1 MVRHVASLGLVT
13 VSVCFTCVLF
23 ADNTAKGQAVAT
35 GKPAQGTLRIKDKT
49 YQLEHAVAYQTKVFD
64 QDAIEVILSS
74 KPIAVDELRAAL
86 VKGQG
91 KPDGFFLFQ
100 PHVVVTFEKSGKIR
114 YSNCW
119 ADNTSLSVSGDPK
132 LKGEL
137 AVKNGRAVGKAT
149 METGEAPDLKSFA
162 IRFDLPLLVIPIPKP
177 EPKTAKTEKP
187 KHKKKTKAAQP
198 PSDDEPADT
207 DGPLHVRDLPLPK
220 DASDVEYKQLVEQIT
235 FKSPADV
242 KTLAAYLSQ
251 KLKAQ
256 GWEDPDSGDLITP
269 QSAILKR
276 EKGKASLTIF
286 VKRASQGSAVNI
298 MSEGLSWKER
308 KPADGS
314 DP

>member
-1 MVRHVASLGLVT
+1 MVWHVARLGWVT
-13 VSVCFTCVLF
+13 LGICCGVWLL
-23 ADNTAKGQAVAT
+23 ADDTAKGQAAVR
-35 GKPAQGTLRIKDKT
+35 PAQGTLRIKDKT
-49 YQLEHAVAYQTKVFD
+49 YQLEHAVAYEAKVFD

-74 KPIAVDELRAAL
+74 KPIAVDQLKAAL

-91 KPDGFFLFQ
+91 KPDSFFLFQ
-100 PHVVVTFEKSGKIR
+100 PHVVLTFEKSGKIS

-119 ADNTSLSVSGDPK
+119 ADNTSISVSGDPK

-137 AVKNGRAVGKAT
+137 ALANGRAVGKAT
-149 METGEAPDLKSFA
+149 METGEPPDLKSFDV
-162 IRFDLPLLVIPIPKP
+162 RFDLPLLVVPIPKP
-177 EPKTAKTEKP
+177 EPKTAKAEKP
-187 KHKKKTKAAQP
+187 KSKKAKAAQP
-198 PSDDEPADT
+198 ASDDKPTDA
-207 DGPLHVRDLPLPK
+207 DGPVHVRDLPLPK

-256 GWEDPDSGDLITP
+256 GWDDPDSRDLITL

-276 EKGKASLTIF
+276 EKGEASLTIF

-308 KPADGS
+308 KPADDS
-314 DP
+314 DQ